1 MEDLHVIAAC
11 MLALTV
17 LSGVGAILSCCKWC
31 FSTSFPSP
39 RASLWQNPFPGLCG
53 KQPKIS
59 GSSGSVRGLTTLS
72 NWLALADMNNPL

>member
-31 FSTSFPSP
+31 LGSSFPSP
-39 RASLWQNPFPGLCG
+39 RASL
-53 KQPKIS
+53 
-59 GSSGSVRGLTTLS
+59 
-72 NWLALADMNNPL
+72 